1 MNQLFDLSGK
11 KAIITGGGAG
21 LGYAMT
27 EVLLEHGAAAVII
40 GRSERIQEAASN
52 LSAVGQAI
60 PVRGDLGNR
69 DERERIFAEALD
81 ALGTVDI
88 LINNAGI
95 QIRHKCEDF
104 PIEDWDRVLETNL
117 TAVFD
122 LCQRAGRVML
132 QKGRGKIINIAS
144 LISFSGGLTIPAY
157 AAAKGGVAQI
167 TKSLANEWAS
177 RGINVNAIAPGYMDT
192 EMNTALKNNPA
203 RYNSLMDR
211 IPAGRWG
218 VPEDMK
224 GLTLLLSSAA
234 SDYIHGAVI
243 PVDGGFLGR

>member
-27 EVLLEHGAAAVII
+27 EVLLEHGAEAVIV

-52 LSAVGQAI
+52 LSAVGKAI
-60 PVRGDLGNR
+60 PVRGDLGDR
-69 DERERIFAEALD
+69 VERKRIFAEALD

-122 LCQRAGRVML
+122 LCQQAGRVML

-224 GLTLLLSSAA
+224 GLTLLLASSA

>member
-1 MNQLFDLSGK
+1 MNDLFDVSGK
-11 KAIITGGGAG
+11 KVIVTGGGVG
-21 LGYAMT
+21 LGRAMA
-27 EVLLEHGAAAVII
+27 EALLEHGAAVAII
-40 GRSERIQEAASN
+40 GRSERVESAAQS
-52 LSAVGQAI
+52 LKELGPVY
-60 PVRGDLGNR
+60 PVRGDLGDR
-69 DERERIFAEALD
+69 SERKRVFAAAVE

-95 QIRHKCEDF
+95 QIRHRCEEF

-122 LCQRAGRVML
+122 LCQMAGRIML
-132 QKGRGKIINIAS
+132 EKGKGKIINIAS

-167 TKSLANEWAS
+167 TKSFANEWAS

-192 EMNTALKNNPA
+192 EMNTALKNNPV
-203 RYNSLMDR
+203 RYDSLMER

-218 VPEDMK
+218 TPADLK
-224 GLTLLLSSAA
+224 GITLLLASAA
-234 SDYIHGAVI
+234 SDYIHGVII
-243 PVDGGFLGR
+243 PVDGGFMGR